1 MIQTDKTLVEV
12 IEDPLISD
20 RYVDFTNDETA
31 GAISTFIGVTRNNFN
46 NKVVLRLEYE
56 AYVPMAEQ
64 KLQQLCDK
72 VPWPV
77 LELCRYKPIENVRY
91 LKRPVEYEAYLRS
104 VEAI

>member
-46 NKVVLRLEYE
+46 NKEVFPYFIWREVKCWTCCNDPNGQDSSGGDRGP
-56 AYVPMAEQ
+56 A
-64 KLQQLCDK
+64 D
-72 VPWPV
+72 
-77 LELCRYKPIENVRY
+77 I
-91 LKRPVEYEAYLRS
+91 
-104 VEAI
+104 